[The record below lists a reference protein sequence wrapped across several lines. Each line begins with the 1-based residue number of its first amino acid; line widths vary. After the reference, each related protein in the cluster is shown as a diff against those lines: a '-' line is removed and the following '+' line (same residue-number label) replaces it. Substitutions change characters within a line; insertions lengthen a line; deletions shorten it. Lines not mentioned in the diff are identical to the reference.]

1 MDRPRPTRLGAFGFT
16 AVLALFGVSTIGRE
30 NTPAA
35 ATATARRLQPP
46 APPPAPLSDPVGQ
59 AATQLVNRARAA
71 AGLPAVV
78 EDPRL
83 DASAAAHSADQA
95 ARQTMTHSGANG
107 STPGQRMQ
115 AAGFGWHT
123 WGENV
128 AFGQRT
134 ADEVVNA
141 WLTSAPHR
149 ANILNPAFTSIGTAS
164 AAGPNGSIYWTMDL
178 AA

>member
-1 MDRPRPTRLGAFGFT
+1 MDRPRPNRLGAFGFT
-16 AVLALFGVSTIGRE
+16 AVLALLGTSTIAAQ

-35 ATATARRLQPP
+35 ASATARRLQPP
-46 APPPAPLSDPVGQ
+46 APPPAPLPETVSQV
-59 AATQLVNRARAA
+59 ATRLVNVARAA
-71 AGLPAVV
+71 AGLSAVG

-83 DASAAAHSADQA
+83 DASAAGHSADQA

-115 AAGFGWHT
+115 SAGFGWHT

-128 AFGQRT
+128 AVGQRT
-134 ADEVVNA
+134 TDEAVSA
-141 WLTSAPHR
+141 WLNSPPHR

-164 AAGPNGSIYWTMDL
+164 AVGPDGRLYWTMDL

>member
-1 MDRPRPTRLGAFGFT
+1 MDRPRPNRLGAFGFT
-16 AVLALFGVSTIGRE
+16 AVLALLGTSTIARE
-30 NTPAA
+30 NTPAV

-46 APPPAPLSDPVGQ
+46 APLAETVSQV
-59 AATQLVNRARAA
+59 ATRLVNVARVA

-83 DASAAAHSADQA
+83 DASATGHSADQA

-107 STPGQRMQ
+107 STPGQRIQ
-115 AAGFGWHT
+115 SAGFGWQT

-128 AFGQRT
+128 ALGQRT
-134 ADEVVNA
+134 TDEAVNA
-141 WLTSAPHR
+141 WLNSPPHR

-164 AAGPNGSIYWTMDL
+164 AVGPDGRIYWTMDL